1 MSFTKTFVSI
11 ALAIVVVG
19 WSCSSK
25 DKDEARQ
32 AVQDLEDK
40 TKEVADKAAEKTK
53 EVVADA
59 ADKGKEIISSTG
71 EAITDGWITAKVKA
85 KFSDDKL
92 LKDSGITVETTDRV
106 VTLKGTTG
114 AEAKKHAVMIAG
126 GTEGVV
132 RVVDQIVA
140 KGK

>member
-1 MSFTKTFVSI
+1 MSFSKTLVSI
-11 ALAIVVVG
+11 ALAVVVVG
-19 WSCSSK
+19 SSCSSEN
-25 DKDEARQ
+25 KDEARQ
-32 AVQDLEDK
+32 AVQDLED
-40 TKEVADKAAEKTK
+40 KTK

-71 EAITDGWITAKVKA
+71 EAITDGWITTKVKA

-106 VTLKGTTG
+106 VTLKGTAG
-114 AEAKKHAVMIAG
+114 AEAKKQAVTIAG